1 MSATL
6 NPPFVEGL
14 VPQSLEKEKRHVLL
28 RTIRNWRENLAND
41 DPGQPSVILYSL
53 GNLSDKVTLIAISL
67 CASLG
72 IWIPQI
78 SIPSPKKH
86 ALADSISLIFG
97 AKNFLS
103 PDQIKAQLIA
113 LKGAM
118 FSVPEPLFSSKK
130 AWEFSPLKSTS
141 NQLFN
146 LEEWIR
152 YVVTLVYLSGA
163 KSVVFDIRVNGN
175 FIVQN
180 QREGRD
186 FARRIRNGCKQ
197 CGIHSS
203 YILGNTNHF
212 IGQAAGEYLEIK
224 EALEVL
230 RGRGPLDLTKVAME
244 VASEMVRLAYPLSQ
258 RTEIKK
264 SLKNKIDEGKALEIF
279 KEMIIFQGGNPLYMD
294 DIALFPKVK
303 KSLPILS
310 EKEGFLHNL
319 DENKLIYLRSE
330 LDVRPGNLGTGF
342 TILKKRGDRIK
353 QGDLLAEIFHDGIRN
368 VSALNSHFKD
378 LFVIDTTPP
387 PFQPLIIEKIREE
400 ELS

>member
-6 NPPFVEGL
+6 NLPFI
-14 VPQSLEKEKRHVLL
+14 PQNLEEEKRHVLL
-28 RTIRNWRENLAND
+28 KTIRNWRKNLAND
-41 DPGQPSVILYSL
+41 DPEQPSVVIYSL
-53 GNLSDKVTLIAISL
+53 GNLSDKVILIALSL

-72 IWIPQI
+72 IWIPQV
-78 SIPSPKKH
+78 SIPSPEKH
-86 ALADSISLIFG
+86 ALADSINLIFG
-97 AKNFLS
+97 ARSSLS
-103 PDQIKAQLIA
+103 PDQIKAQLHA
-113 LKGAM
+113 LKGAI

-130 AWEFSPLKSTS
+130 AWEFSSSKSIPC
-141 NQLFN
+141 QLFN
-146 LEEWIR
+146 SEEWIR
-152 YVVTLVYLSGA
+152 HIMTLVYMSGA

-175 FIVQN
+175 FIFRN
-180 QREGRD
+180 QREGRG
-186 FARRIRNGCKQ
+186 FARRIRNVCNQ

-203 YILGNTNHF
+203 YILCNTNHF

-230 RGRGPLDLTKVAME
+230 MGRGPLDLTKVAME
-244 VASEMVRLAYPLSQ
+244 VASEVARLAYPLSQ

-264 SLKNKIDEGKALEIF
+264 SLRSKIDEGKALEIF
-279 KEMIIFQGGNPLYMD
+279 KKMITFQGGNPLYVD
-294 DIALFPKVK
+294 DITLFSKVK

-319 DENKLIYLRSE
+319 DENKFAYLRSE
-330 LDVRPGNLGTGF
+330 MDVKPKKLGTGF

-353 QGDLLAEIFHDGIRN
+353 KGDLLAEIFHDGIRN
-368 VSALNSHFKD
+368 VSVLNNRFKD

-387 PFQPLIIEKIREE
+387 PFEPLIIEKIREE

>member
-6 NPPFVEGL
+6 NPLFVERL
-14 VPQSLEKEKRHVLL
+14 VPQSLEEEKRHVLL
-28 RTIRNWRENLAND
+28 RTIRNWREKLAND
-41 DPGQPSVILYSL
+41 DPEQPSVIICSL
-53 GNLSDKVTLIAISL
+53 GNLSDKVILIALSL

-72 IWIPQI
+72 IWIPQV
-78 SIPSPKKH
+78 SIPFPEKH
-86 ALADSISLIFG
+86 ALADSINLIFG
-97 AKNFLS
+97 AKSSLS

-113 LKGAM
+113 LKAAI
-118 FSVPEPLFSSKK
+118 FSVPEPLFSSKNT
-130 AWEFSPLKSTS
+130 WEFSPSKSTS
-141 NQLFN
+141 DQLFN
-146 LEEWIR
+146 SEEWIR
-152 YVVTLVYLSGA
+152 YVMILVYMSGA
-163 KSVVFDIRVNGN
+163 KSVVLDIRVNGN
-175 FIVQN
+175 FIVRN

-186 FARRIRNGCKQ
+186 FARHIRNVCNQ
-197 CGIHSS
+197 CGIRSS
-203 YILGNTNHF
+203 YILCNANDF

-244 VASEMVRLAYPLSQ
+244 VASEVVRLAYPLSQ

-264 SLKNKIDEGKALEIF
+264 SLKSKIDEGKALEIF
-279 KEMIIFQGGNPLYMD
+279 KEMIIFQGGNPLYVD
-294 DIALFPKVK
+294 DITLFPKVK

-319 DENKLIYLRSE
+319 DESKLVYLRSE
-330 LDVRPGNLGTGF
+330 LDVKSENLGTGF
-342 TILKKRGDRIK
+342 TILKKRGDWIK
-353 QGDLLAEIFHDGIRN
+353 KGDLLAEIFHDGIRN
-368 VSALNSHFKD
+368 VSVLNSRFKD